1 VGAVT
6 RATPAHR
13 WLLVA
18 TVLGSG
24 MAYLDTTVVNVALPA
39 LSTDLDT
46 DVRGLQWVLDAY
58 LVSLTGLL
66 LLGGALGDL
75 YGRRAVFRIGA
86 GGFAVSSVLCGLAP
100 NTTTLVCARALQG
113 VAGAL
118 LIPVSLALLSAS
130 VAEEDRARTVGA
142 WAGLTGLASAAG
154 PFIGGW
160 LIDTASWRW
169 AFFINV
175 PVAAAALAASAHVD
189 ESFDHDASRH
199 LDLPGAATAIIGL
212 VALTAGLIVET
223 PAVALL
229 GVVLLGGFWQIERRS
244 PNPMLPPSLFRS
256 AQFTGANVTTFVVYA
271 GLGVAF
277 FLVVVQLQIGLGYSA
292 LEAGAALL
300 PVTTAFLLLSPTMG
314 ALSQRI
320 GPRAPMTV
328 GPVVVAAGLLAFSNV
343 RAGDTYL
350 TGVLPATVI
359 FGLGLSITVAPLTAA
374 VLGSLE
380 ERHVGVGSAANY
392 AVARLAGLLAIAVLP
407 TVAGVELAAGPD
419 GNLLGYETAL
429 RLSAVVCAI
438 GGAVAAATIRNA
450 REVHESLRP
459 NMFHPCLEDAAVT
472 ARESP
477 TRFDGPYPP
486 TRHVSPGG
494 TEPLDADS
502 VRRDPE
508 LGEGLGGRGGEA
520 C

>member
-1 VGAVT
+1 
-6 RATPAHR
+6 
-13 WLLVA
+13 
-18 TVLGSG
+18 
-24 MAYLDTTVVNVALPA
+24 MAYLDATVVNVALPA
-39 LSTDLDT
+39 LSSDLDT

-75 YGRRAVFRIGA
+75 YGRRTVFRIGA
-86 GGFAVSSVLCGLAP
+86 AGFAISSVLCGLAP
-100 NTTTLVCARALQG
+100 TTTTLVCARALQG

-118 LIPVSLALLSAS
+118 LIPVSLALLSTS
-130 VAEEDRARTVGA
+130 IAEEERARTVGA
-142 WAGLTGLASAAG
+142 WAGLTGVASAAG

-160 LIDTASWRW
+160 LVDTASWRW
-169 AFFINV
+169 AFFINL
-175 PVAAAALAASAHVD
+175 PVAAVALAASAHVD
-189 ESFDHDASRH
+189 ESFDHDAPRH

-223 PAVALL
+223 AIALL
-229 GVVLLGGFWQIERRS
+229 GVVLLGGFWQIERRT

-300 PVTTAFLLLSPTMG
+300 PVTIVSLLLSPTMG

-320 GPRAPMTV
+320 GPRVPMTV

-343 RAGDTYL
+343 GAGDTYL
-350 TGVLPATVI
+350 TGVFPATVI

-374 VLGSLE
+374 VLGALE

-419 GNLLGYETAL
+419 GNLLGYGTAL
-429 RLSAVVCAI
+429 RLSAAVCAI

-450 REVHESLRP
+450 RAVNASLRS
-459 NMFHPCLEDAAVT
+459 NMFHPCLEDTAVS
-472 ARESP
+472 AH
-477 TRFDGPYPP
+477 D
-486 TRHVSPGG
+486 
-494 TEPLDADS
+494 
-502 VRRDPE
+502 
-508 LGEGLGGRGGEA
+508 
-520 C
+520 